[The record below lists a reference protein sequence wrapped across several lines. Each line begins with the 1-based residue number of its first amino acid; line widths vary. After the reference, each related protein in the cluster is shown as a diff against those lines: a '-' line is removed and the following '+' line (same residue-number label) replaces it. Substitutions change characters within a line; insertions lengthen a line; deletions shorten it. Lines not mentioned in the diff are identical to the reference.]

1 MPDVPTE
8 TVTKHTQTCLTIYSL
23 PWDRLYC
30 RHVSFTSTTTY
41 LILQPFLHRH
51 DLWYSEDVDMASLR
65 RVVADPEI
73 VVTHDACSLGRR
85 QAFPDVMLVNSQ
97 VAERMIFDAGR
108 MWQYGLDR
116 RGRNNIEESAAAAG
130 LKVRL
135 VEMKTPTITRVD
147 ASGLLCLNFLRPGT
161 TTNEPGTP
169 SGKGRRV
176 LSPPTAEAAKMA
188 DAHDLTHGGP
198 RVMCV
203 NNIGAWDVT
212 YV

>member
-51 DLWYSEDVDMASLR
+51 DLWYSEDVDMAYLR
-65 RVVADPEI
+65 RVVADPEV

-97 VAERMIFDAGR
+97 VAERLIVEAGR
-108 MWQYGLDR
+108 MRQYGLDR

-135 VEMKTPTITRVD
+135 VEMKTSKIMRVD
-147 ASGLLCLNFLRPGT
+147 TSGLLCQNFSRPGT
-161 TTNEPGTP
+161 TADESGTP

-176 LSPPTAEAAKMA
+176 LSPPTAEAANTT
-188 DAHDLTHGGP
+188 DAHDMTPGGP
-198 RVMCV
+198 QVMCV
-203 NNIGAWDVT
+203 NDIGTWDVIS
-212 YV
+212 V